1 MRTGSRQQNAI
12 GPCGV
17 GDVSAVGHQ
26 QRRSPPQQLLRPAP
40 SRRRLS
46 CTIREGRLP
55 CPALLPCRCR
65 RYWTPVPCRT
75 NKHPPISTHRHRG
88 RLCSLDGVIAEK
100 SQPVPVTT
108 DLCVVAEPCL
118 GKRGPLHCQHTDTGG
133 GCGMRRAC
141 AGCRKLKPM
150 WCHSH
155 AYALSSPAIALGGLA
170 TAQQLA
176 GAEHVLG
183 KRVQAGASPCNAIC
197 VKDQR
202 A

>member
-12 GPCGV
+12 GPGGV

-65 RYWTPVPCRT
+65 RCWTPVPCRT

-88 RLCSLDGVIAEK
+88 RLCSFDGVTADNHNQ
-100 SQPVPVTT
+100 S
-108 DLCVVAEPCL
+108 LS
-118 GKRGPLHCQHTDTGG
+118 PL
-133 GCGMRRAC
+133 
-141 AGCRKLKPM
+141 
-150 WCHSH
+150 
-155 AYALSSPAIALGGLA
+155 
-170 TAQQLA
+170 
-176 GAEHVLG
+176 
-183 KRVQAGASPCNAIC
+183 
-197 VKDQR
+197 
-202 A
+202 